1 MSALRTLG
9 FHSSSLAPVKS
20 FIDKHLTNHTCT
32 TCRGYSRLDNTNKY
46 ALITPAFGFK
56 LHGKSNKNDQKV
68 ISDLTTWKRTGGWG
82 GVSILRHVDI
92 QLDCYH
98 NVTNVPKTVHV
109 GIDGDGL
116 VDKLHID
123 GIINPSCSLTKM
135 PVGKQLS
142 MMIWAGADKL
152 PTTRVPVVWTVQPD
166 GSIFTDAPADQ
177 HSPSST
183 TITMTL
189 GDPEWELKVEDQTS
203 GTSYYGLTIG
213 SGMSGGCR
221 HGMCTVSY
229 TSCLASAKACL
240 CNWFGGE
247 ASGAECV
254 LSPTATTQYGDC
266 VTFYLNTAKSPNP
279 AYSTLPYNGS
289 VTLYNLKKAP

>member
-56 LHGKSNKNDQKV
+56 LHGKSNKNDQIV
-68 ISDLTTWKRTGGWG
+68 ISDLTTFKRTRGTV

-123 GIINPSCSLTKM
+123 GNSEPIGKKKLALTPIVPGVTDFCTWGVKGQSWNNYGNLQVTGGWDSAHHCVRCEDNEAWTTFDALQETAALYCAPTGQLVECAYNMIN
-135 PVGKQLS
+135 
-142 MMIWAGADKL
+142 A
-152 PTTRVPVVWTVQPD
+152 TRLRCAWHGVWPGV
-166 GSIFTDAPADQ
+166 INN
-177 HSPSST
+177 
-183 TITMTL
+183 
-189 GDPEWELKVEDQTS
+189 K
-203 GTSYYGLTIG
+203 
-213 SGMSGGCR
+213 C
-221 HGMCTVSY
+221 
-229 TSCLASAKACL
+229 
-240 CNWFGGE
+240 
-247 ASGAECV
+247 CV
-254 LSPTATTQYGDC
+254 DSDWNCQNC
-266 VTFYLNTAKSPNP
+266 
-279 AYSTLPYNGS
+279 
-289 VTLYNLKKAP
+289 